1 MSWELE
7 SVLPSST
14 STASGGPSSL
24 SRVSRSLPTSS
35 AIASSSL
42 YTGTTIEYVSASMSS
57 PVARICLA
65 TSQASGYRT
74 PSGTAGA
81 HHQRDSGPGLDR
93 QIALR
98 DDHSGQQ
105 PVGQGGD
112 LLQVTARGGLSPHG
126 HRPAQQAVP
135 AP

>member
-14 STASGGPSSL
+14 GRASAGPSSL
-24 SRVSRSLPTSS
+24 SMVSRSLPTSS
-35 AIASSSL
+35 AIDSSSL
-42 YTGTTIEYVSASMSS
+42 YTGTTIEYFSASMSS

-93 QIALR
+93 QIALC

-105 PVGQGGD
+105 PAGPG
-112 LLQVTARGGLSPHG
+112 GGLPQG
-126 HRPAQQAVP
+126 TAG
-135 AP
+135 